1 MTRVTTRPLDVLVI
15 ESERGAADA
24 AVRALEVAGH
34 HTVSCYLEDD
44 GAGPLCRAVADPADC
59 PLLLHPDVALL
70 VRRRVARRPGGL
82 EQGASCALRAGV
94 PLVEAGP
101 APLDPYEPWLAGR
114 VEGGDGGAVVVA
126 CEAASASALDALRR
140 RILRLVGPALAA
152 AGVAGPDVGCRIEPR
167 GPALHV
173 RFDLPAAASAGLRQA
188 LAVRVLDAVR
198 GGRQTYAE
206 VTVSV
211 GDSR

>member
-1 MTRVTTRPLDVLVI
+1 MTRVTTRSLDVLVI

-24 AVRALEVAGH
+24 AVRNLEAAGH
-34 HTVSCYLEDD
+34 HTISCHGEAD
-44 GAGPLCRAVADPADC
+44 AAWPLCRAVADPADC

-70 VRRRVARRPGGL
+70 VRRRVAVRPGGL
-82 EQGASCALRAGV
+82 EQGATCALRAGV

-114 VEGGDGGAVVVA
+114 VEPNGDVVA
-126 CEAASASALDALRR
+126 CCEAASASALDVLRR
-140 RILRLVGPALAA
+140 RILHLVRPALAA
-152 AGVAGPDVGCRIEPR
+152 AGVAGPEVGCRIDPR
-167 GPALHV
+167 GAALHV
-173 RFDLPAAASAGLRQA
+173 HFDVPAAVGPGLRQA

-198 GGRQTYAE
+198 AGRQTYAE